1 MTDVRDLGFLV
12 RLDEDEGRW
21 EEDGR
26 WLWDD
31 EEGLVDICGKN

>member
-12 RLDEDEGRW
+12 SLDEDEGRW